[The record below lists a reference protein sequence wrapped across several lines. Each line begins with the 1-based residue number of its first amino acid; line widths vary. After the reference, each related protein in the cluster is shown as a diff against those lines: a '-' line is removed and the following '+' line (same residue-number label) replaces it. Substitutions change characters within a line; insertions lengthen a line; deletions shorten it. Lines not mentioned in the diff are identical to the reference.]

1 MEVLDLSVHLLYLG
15 CGGVTI
21 SNGQV
26 TFTDGNTQYNAVAS
40 VTCND
45 GYALGG
51 SGEITCLDSGIWD
64 ISEAACEIKGKI
76 VKWWSMRILYILI
89 DSSNCNSCIMT
100 S

>member
-1 MEVLDLSVHLLYLG
+1 M
-15 CGGVTI
+15 
-21 SNGQV
+21 
-26 TFTDGNTQYNAVAS
+26 TFTDGNIQFNAVAS

-76 VKWWSMRILYILI
+76 LKWRSMRILYILI